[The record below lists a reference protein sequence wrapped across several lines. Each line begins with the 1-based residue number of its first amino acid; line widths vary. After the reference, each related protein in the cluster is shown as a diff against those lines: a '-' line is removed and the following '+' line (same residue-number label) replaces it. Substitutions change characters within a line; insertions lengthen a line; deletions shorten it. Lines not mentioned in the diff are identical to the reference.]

1 MPVQLR
7 VRAVEGASVSF
18 VAPDGAVLRGRFVA
32 RTAPS
37 VDLPHGAVMP
47 EGEFVDDLPHYQR
60 AIAQGSLV
68 LVDDAPA
75 APPQPARVPAP
86 APSPVAPVVNAASP
100 SEVQS

>member
-32 RTAPS
+32 RTAPTPEA
-37 VDLPHGAVMP
+37 PHGLVMP
-47 EGEFVDDLPHYQR
+47 EGELVDDLPHYQR

-68 LVDDAPA
+68 LVEDAPA
-75 APPQPARVPAP
+75 APP
-86 APSPVAPVVNAASP
+86 PVAPVVNAASP